1 MLACYIDYMMYDF
14 ITYLIILAIA
24 ILVITDLYRLLNAWF
39 SNPRMSYEMLKAN
52 PFGSIVFPLLLI
64 IIWFIIFG

>member
-1 MLACYIDYMMYDF
+1 MMYDF